1 MFRVLTVVGTVSALD
16 CDVAVVG
23 GGAGGLY
30 TTYRLAAAAGR
41 PGGVPALG
49 RVCLLERSSVRVGG
63 RVHTLRGLGPH
74 GDLTAELGAYRFA
87 QRMTQDN
94 QDTTCI

>member
-1 MFRVLTVVGTVSALD
+1 MLKVLAVAGTVAALD

-23 GGAGGLY
+23 GGSGGLY
-30 TTYRLAAAAGR
+30 TTYRLATAAGR
-41 PGGVPALG
+41 DGAPAVG
-49 RVCLLERSSVRVGG
+49 RVCLLERSAARLGG

-74 GDLTAELGAYRFA
+74 ADLTAELGAYRFA